1 MPFKL
6 PELPYAYD
14 ALEPY
19 IDEKTMRIHHSAHH
33 QAYTNGL
40 NDAIS
45 GTAMENATIEEI
57 MGKLDPENKPVRNN
71 GGGFYN
77 HVMYWETMTPKFGGQ
92 PEGELMKHIVDTFGS
107 FENFK
112 ELFSKAGMTRFG
124 SGWAWLVF
132 DSGEIM
138 VGSTPNQDNPLM
150 PFAEIKGF
158 PLLGM
163 DVWEH
168 AYYLKHQNKRA
179 DYIKDFFQ
187 VVNWEEVN
195 RRYTSVK

>member
-6 PELPYAYD
+6 PELPYAYN

-19 IDEKTMRIHHSAHH
+19 IDEKTMKIHHSAHH

-40 NDAIS
+40 NDAIA
-45 GTAMENATIEEI
+45 GTAMENAKIEEI
-57 MGKLDPENKPVRNN
+57 LGKLDPENKPVRNN
-71 GGGFYN
+71 GGGYYN
-77 HVMYWETMTPKFGGQ
+77 HVMYWETMTPEFGGQ
-92 PEGELMKHIVDTFGS
+92 PEGDLMKHITDAFGS
-107 FENFK
+107 FDNFK
-112 ELFSKAGMTRFG
+112 EMFSKAGMTRFG

-132 DSGEIM
+132 DKGSLKI
-138 VGSTPNQDNPLM
+138 GSTPNQDNPLM

-187 VVNWEEVN
+187 VVNWEEVI

>member
-6 PELPYAYD
+6 PDLPYAYN

-19 IDEKTMRIHHSAHH
+19 IDEKTMKIHHSAHH

-40 NDAIS
+40 NDAIA
-45 GTAMENATIEEI
+45 GTAMENAKIEEI
-57 MGKLDPENKPVRNN
+57 LGKLDPENKPVRNN
-71 GGGFYN
+71 GGGYYN
-77 HVMYWETMTPKFGGQ
+77 HVMYWETMTPEFGGQ
-92 PEGELMKHIVDTFGS
+92 PEGDLMKHIADAFGS
-107 FENFK
+107 FDNFK
-112 ELFSKAGMTRFG
+112 EMFSKAGMTRFG

-132 DSGEIM
+132 DKGSLKI
-138 VGSTPNQDNPLM
+138 GSTPNQDNPLM
-150 PFAEIKGF
+150 PFAESKGF

-187 VVNWEEVN
+187 VVNWEEVI